1 MFYYFQFKWLFKR
14 FLNVVSE
21 FGAPCYTSNC
31 ILKLFAIMLAI
42 KPCAII
48 QTIDWTDAI
57 PPGLQI
63 NVKLTSWMNEWM
75 NKGGWNAIKRS
86 LHKHTSLH
94 FLIKWEMI
102 VTTDEPSEVEAPG
115 LRKWQKLL
123 KSWWC
128 CGHSEKSALSLPCLG
143 CRLSLWFVASIKL
156 WFSCAVSEQ
165 CLLNLTYIWYWYF
178 LSELKHW
185 IVYPSKI

>member
-1 MFYYFQFKWLFKR
+1 M
-14 FLNVVSE
+14 VSE
-21 FGAPCYTSNC
+21 FGAPGYTSNC

-42 KPCAII
+42 KPCATI

-94 FLIKWEMI
+94 FLIK
-102 VTTDEPSEVEAPG
+102 
-115 LRKWQKLL
+115 L
-123 KSWWC
+123 KKCAKGNDRHNRWTVWSWGSW
-128 CGHSEKSALSLPCLG
+128 SEKMTEVAKVMMMLWTLGKKRSKSSLPKIWHWKG